1 MPFLQFSLKE
11 EQVEEYNIYF
21 SGCKLFGLVA
31 FLLSLENKDLL
42 ISYKFKHFT
51 FFLSFFQI
59 LICLKA
65 GTHWRKYFISWWDL
79 STSGIFGGIF
89 VSLPHL
95 VTHSDFFVFVFVPA
109 KVTLKFNIQLSLNQT
124 NNVNISK
131 ANGFSSVYWAD
142 FDQLYNYI
150 SKKTWCSWDI

>member
-1 MPFLQFSLKE
+1 MYMTFLQFSLNE
-11 EQVEEYNIYF
+11 EQVEEYDIYF

-31 FLLSLENKDLL
+31 FLLSLEDQDLL

-51 FFLSFFQI
+51 FFLSSFLSFFLSFFQI

-131 ANGFSSVYWAD
+131 ANGFSSVY
-142 FDQLYNYI
+142 
-150 SKKTWCSWDI
+150 